1 MKIKQIKT
9 LILTGVLAMSISAFA
24 GKQCYEPKSPDW
36 FVDEVMSKKTLHLVM
51 QTMDDNGVKTD
62 IKWVEKLA
70 NTLVRQSNEYIQ
82 YTKKNPKQRAWE
94 TVREGTVT
102 CGVPN
107 AVYQKGL
114 DKKMLRK
121 LNVGGF
127 NVLHD

>member
-1 MKIKQIKT
+1 MKIKQ
-9 LILTGVLAMSISAFA
+9 LILTGLITISIGAFA

-70 NTLVRQSNEYIQ
+70 NTLVRQSNEYIR
-82 YTKKNPKQRAWE
+82 YAKKNPKQRDWK

-102 CGVPN
+102 CGVPIT
-107 AVYQKGL
+107 VYQKGL
-114 DKKMLRK
+114 DRKMLKK
-121 LNVGGF
+121 LNTGGF

>member
-36 FVDEVMSKKTLHLVM
+36 FVDEVMHKKTLHLVM
-51 QTMDDNGVKTD
+51 QEMDNSNIKTD
-62 IKWVEKLA
+62 IKWIEKLA
-70 NTLVRQSNEYIQ
+70 NTLVRQSSEYIN
-82 YTKKNPKQRAWE
+82 YAKKNPKQSAWE

-102 CGVPN
+102 CGVPS

-114 DKKMLRK
+114 DRKILKK
-121 LNVGGF
+121 LNTGGF

>member
-1 MKIKQIKT
+1 MKIKQ
-9 LILTGVLAMSISAFA
+9 LILTGLMTISIGAFD

-36 FVDEVMSKKTLHLVM
+36 FVDEVMHKKTLHLVM
-51 QTMDDNGVKTD
+51 QTMDDNNIKTN

-70 NTLVRQSNEYIQ
+70 NTLVRQSNEYIR
-82 YTKKNPKQRAWE
+82 YAKKNPKQRAWE

-102 CGVPN
+102 CGVPS

-114 DKKMLRK
+114 DRKMLNK
-121 LNVGGF
+121 LNRGGF